1 MRMSKKSSTFAA
13 ANKNKGLMKKYLL
26 IAVACL
32 SLVLGFSSCKVEN
45 SQVTVSVTDTEGA
58 PVANRK
64 VYYVDLASSIIDI
77 FTPDP
82 TDPLKEDDERLEE
95 VDYVVTNA
103 QGTVTFNIPL
113 MVKSLDFYFYVFD
126 EGSRQWQEKTVK
138 IHRGV
143 NADVE
148 FVVNR

>member
-64 VYYVDLASSIIDI
+64 VYYIDLASSIIDI

-82 TDPLKEDDERLEE
+82 TDPLKEFTYHEKHTHSQD
-95 VDYVVTNA
+95 
-103 QGTVTFNIPL
+103 
-113 MVKSLDFYFYVFD
+113 
-126 EGSRQWQEKTVK
+126 SRTTKKNQPTTKM
-138 IHRGV
+138 
-143 NADVE
+143 
-148 FVVNR
+148 